1 MAEIPVS
8 DQKARKP
15 GQANA
20 MQPAEE
26 LVSAISGVGIFIAWG
41 YRNAWFV
48 RRIIGGLASLTHPTS
63 YCGLF

>member
-26 LVSAISGVGIFIAWG
+26 LVCPRYWALGYSLRGV
-41 YRNAWFV
+41 
-48 RRIIGGLASLTHPTS
+48 IGMRG
-63 YCGLF
+63 F